1 MRILQLHNS
10 FPLVSFLL
18 CSGVIRPPT
27 EGYDDMVL
35 YLFLEVISLI
45 NSLYFF
51 PHRDKKTDN
60 KLNPRILF
68 SFHNILYLE

>member
-1 MRILQLHNS
+1 
-10 FPLVSFLL
+10 
-18 CSGVIRPPT
+18 
-27 EGYDDMVL
+27 MVL

-51 PHRDKKTDN
+51 PHRDNKTDN